1 LGSHQNFKNLHVL
14 NGLGTRG
21 VMLAPAMAID
31 LFNYIEFKKPLDKTI
46 DIKRYSIS

>member
-1 LGSHQNFKNLHVL
+1 
-14 NGLGTRG
+14 
-21 VMLAPAMAID
+21 MAID